1 MRIDQDGQAEAA
13 QAEGAAPK
21 RAPAW
26 RAELND
32 NYCKLRKLELPPVGY
47 NDEGK
52 LKFAKN
58 AVPNP
63 ESYILWDTSRDAP
76 PGFGLKVAGK
86 KTYILRRKVMGKS
99 MLSKVGNL
107 ADYERIQ
114 DARAR
119 AAELALAM
127 VATGQNPNVLAR
139 EQNAAEVTLKQ
150 AMLAYRE
157 HLVERTQRPAQPE
170 TLKVYDRVMR
180 RHAEWKWADLK
191 VRDISTDQIK
201 KKFKE
206 THQATPTAT
215 EQAFRWPA
223 RAINWYIENEKIRA
237 QAQSRE
243 PHIKGNPFNFL
254 AINNFYRSQ
263 EQIDEAREEQG
274 KRNPLRPTHDLGR
287 FLEACWSK
295 KDMND
300 NMTGIHYLMLM
311 LLWGCRKSEHAGL
324 VWGEL
329 LSETGGPGIGRRS
342 TSHVFMKDH
351 PDWGPYVFFYK
362 TKNGRSHRMPL
373 TPMALELLK
382 RRQVA
387 AAEEAARRG
396 FGGKARNFVFPARS
410 PFSKTGHYMDATD
423 LLDDMRE
430 EIGVEKLNRHDLRR
444 SFGAVMT
451 AIEVPEGIKSRFL
464 NHARTNVTETYTV
477 AEWTLLRE
485 WMMKIE
491 QSIIVKAPNIYNS
504 LKPADWPPIPA
515 PEPHVCR
522 PPKPRTGR
530 PRKDAAKASRPATPA
545 EA

>member
-1 MRIDQDGQAEAA
+1 MPLDQADPEAA
-13 QAEGAAPK
+13 ATPEVVVPK

-32 NYCKLRKLELPPVGY
+32 NYCKLRKLDLPPVGY
-47 NDEGK
+47 GSDGK
-52 LKFAKN
+52 LAFAAK
-58 AVPNP
+58 AVPRP

-99 MLSKVGNL
+99 MLSKVGNF
-107 ADYERIQ
+107 ADFARIQ

-119 AAELALAM
+119 AAELALTM

-150 AMLAYRE
+150 AMHAYRE
-157 HLVERTQRPAQPE
+157 HIVERTQRPAKPE

-180 RHAEWKWADLK
+180 AHEKWGWSDRK
-191 VRDISTDQIK
+191 VREIETDAIK

-206 THQATPTAT
+206 SHDATPTAT

-274 KRNPLRPTHDLGR
+274 KRNPLRPTQDLGR
-287 FLEACWSK
+287 FLEAAWSK

-342 TSHVFMKDH
+342 TSHVFMKEH
-351 PDWGPYVFFYK
+351 SDWGPYVFFYK
-362 TKNGRSHRMPL
+362 TKNGRSHRMPI
-373 TPMALELLK
+373 TPMTLELLR

-396 FGGKARNFVFPARS
+396 FDAKSRNFVFPARS
-410 PFSKTGHYMDATD
+410 PLSKSGHYSDATD
-423 LLDDMRE
+423 LLDDLRE

-464 NHARTNVTETYTV
+464 NHARTNVTETYTQ
-477 AEWTLLRE
+477 AEWNLLRE

-491 QSIIVKAPNIYNS
+491 QSIIVRAPNIYNS
-504 LKPADWPPIPA
+504 LKLADWPPIPA
-515 PEPHVCR
+515 PAPHVCR

-530 PRKDAAKASRPATPA
+530 PRKVA
-545 EA
+545 ETKVVDDGAVTR